1 MDLIS
6 NNNFTITK
14 NDITKKF
21 QRDLRNSINE
31 CQQII
36 PKEDR
41 WKYIN
46 LKPTVPKIRGLVK
59 IHKEDALIRPIVNW
73 KNAQACKLAK
83 MLYKKS
89 SNYISPSHTLLM

>member
-1 MDLIS
+1 MDFIY

-36 PKEDR
+36 HKDDR
-41 WKYIN
+41 WRYIN
-46 LKPTVPKIRGLVK
+46 LNPTVPKIRGLVK
-59 IHKEDALIRPIVNW
+59 IHKDDPPIRPIVNW
-73 KNAQACKLAK
+73 KNAQARKLAK
-83 MLYKKS
+83 MLYKKARII
-89 SNYISPSHTLLM
+89 YPPPIHF